1 MDALIAS
8 LLDYSALGLFA
19 IYLIIQSLHSQKKQ
33 DALLKDFKDELRM
46 LRDKREEEI
55 TELRDRYSVVI
66 DDLNNHRD
74 RLINDLERKSKAILN
89 KLDKIEN
96 QIERIEIQISELRTA
111 EQFRR
116 LQNGGAN
123 LEI

>member
-1 MDALIAS
+1 MDQLLTS
-8 LLDYSALGLFA
+8 LLDYSALGIFA

-33 DALLKDFKDELRM
+33 DSLFKEFQAELRL

-55 TELRDRYSVVI
+55 TELRDRYAVVI
-66 DDLNNHRD
+66 DDLNSHRD

-89 KLDKIEN
+89 KLDKLES
-96 QIERIEIQISELRTA
+96 QVERMEIQITELRTV

-116 LQNGGAN
+116 MQNG
-123 LEI
+123 EI